1 MKIKNKLTNQL
12 LTNMK
17 IREILKIQEAIE
29 NKTIPEDILEEENY
43 YYSKSKDEY
52 IKILDLDLHHLMRI
66 VINILDEEKD
76 DIRKVNN
83 ESFKKLEISLAIG
96 RILNEVDKI
105 NSNIQVDKNE

>member
-1 MKIKNKLTNQL
+1 
-12 LTNMK
+12 MK